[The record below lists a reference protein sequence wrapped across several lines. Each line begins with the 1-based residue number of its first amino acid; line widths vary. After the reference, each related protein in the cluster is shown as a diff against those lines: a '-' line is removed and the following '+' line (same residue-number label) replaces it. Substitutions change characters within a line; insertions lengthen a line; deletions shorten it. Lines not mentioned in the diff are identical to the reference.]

1 MIVAVTILVIA
12 IKENRLSEEV
22 QKLEGKTID
31 ENPIEN
37 IDDKQEMPKSKKAYI
52 FFLHLYFYGL
62 LLITP
67 LYCIFSICHKV
78 WGMEGGSF
86 ANALMIATGAAIFK
100 LYTNWNNFK

>member
-37 IDDKQEMPKSKKAYI
+37 IDDKQEMPKEVKRS
-52 FFLHLYFYGL
+52 LYFL
-62 LLITP
+62 LASIFLWFTAYNAVITA
-67 LYCIFSICHKV
+67 FSRYATKV
-78 WGMEGGSF
+78 WGNGRW
-86 ANALMIATGAAIFK
+86 K
-100 LYTNWNNFK
+100 LC